1 MKKIFLY
8 FVYLLLLISLFTVI
22 DLSNVKRESNL
33 ILLSDN
39 SIIEIGDHNYHK
51 FYNMT
56 KHSSA
61 PDQKSGEIIKNWGF
75 IGGINDIGT
84 ITTGQNSVISFYI
97 KPKKGKVKCLIQN
110 IEAKEIVFSDYI
122 LEEVKTLSLEEG
134 LYRIFVVADEF
145 SGKCNIT
152 YKNAI
157 FDTS

>member
-1 MKKIFLY
+1 M
-8 FVYLLLLISLFTVI
+8 ISLFTVI
-22 DLSNVKRESNL
+22 DLSNVKHESNL

>member
-1 MKKIFLY
+1 M
-8 FVYLLLLISLFTVI
+8 ISLFTVI

-145 SGKCNIT
+145 SGKCNII

>member
-1 MKKIFLY
+1 M
-8 FVYLLLLISLFTVI
+8 ISLFTVI

-157 FDTS
+157 LDTS

>member
-1 MKKIFLY
+1 M
-8 FVYLLLLISLFTVI
+8 
-22 DLSNVKRESNL
+22 

>member
-8 FVYLLLLISLFTVI
+8 FVYLLLLIPLFTVI

-61 PDQKSGEIIKNWGF
+61 PDQKVEKLSK
-75 IGGINDIGT
+75 IGA
-84 ITTGQNSVISFYI
+84 SS
-97 KPKKGKVKCLIQN
+97 
-110 IEAKEIVFSDYI
+110 
-122 LEEVKTLSLEEG
+122 EESMT
-134 LYRIFVVADEF
+134 
-145 SGKCNIT
+145 
-152 YKNAI
+152 
-157 FDTS
+157 

>member
-1 MKKIFLY
+1 M
-8 FVYLLLLISLFTVI
+8 ISLFTVI
-22 DLSNVKRESNL
+22 DLSNVKHESNL

-157 FDTS
+157 FEAS

>member
-1 MKKIFLY
+1 M
-8 FVYLLLLISLFTVI
+8 ISLFTVI

-75 IGGINDIGT
+75 IGGINDMGT